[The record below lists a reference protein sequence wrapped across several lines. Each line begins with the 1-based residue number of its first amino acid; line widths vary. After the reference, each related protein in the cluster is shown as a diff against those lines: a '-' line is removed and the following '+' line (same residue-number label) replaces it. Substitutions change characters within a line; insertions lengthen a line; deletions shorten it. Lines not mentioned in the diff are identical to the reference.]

1 MILPRKGKVTKM
13 NKVDKKALKAA
24 GLITVIALLAF
35 EAVALLVI
43 LFDPE
48 GGLLRI
54 NLCSPVFHAVTTAAA
69 ILFGVS
75 VYIRECRKN
84 KS

>member
-1 MILPRKGKVTKM
+1 MKM

-54 NLCSPVFHAVTTAAA
+54 DLRSPVFHAATAVAA

-75 VYIRECRKN
+75 VYVRERRKN
-84 KS
+84 KMQR

>member
-1 MILPRKGKVTKM
+1 MILLRKGKVMRM
-13 NKVDKKALKAA
+13 NKADKKALKAA

-35 EAVALLVI
+35 EAVALLII

-54 NLCSPVFHAVTTAAA
+54 DLRSPVFHAVTAAA
-69 ILFGVS
+69 AVLFGVS
-75 VYIRECRKN
+75 VYVRECRKN

>member
-1 MILPRKGKVTKM
+1 MILPRKEKVMKM

-43 LFDPE
+43 LFDPD

-54 NLCSPVFHAVTTAAA
+54 DLRSPVFHAVTAAAA
-69 ILFGVS
+69 ILFGIS
-75 VYIRECRKN
+75 VYVRERRKN